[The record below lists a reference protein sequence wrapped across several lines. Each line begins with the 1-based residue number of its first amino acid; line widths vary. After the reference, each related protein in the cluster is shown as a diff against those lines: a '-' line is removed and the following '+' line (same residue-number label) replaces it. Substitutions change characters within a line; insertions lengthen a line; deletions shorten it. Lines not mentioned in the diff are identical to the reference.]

1 MNCLFTGWHCH
12 CVLNHLPTDFHPPW
26 ARQNGISG
34 PNRVFHFF
42 FFLLR
47 QDWPFFLCD
56 TDSYPWKPQ
65 FSMKEDLS
73 VYLWNKLC
81 IQRPFP
87 GLGCPF
93 ICSFVQKSNPATSD
107 GLRKPEPGKCL
118 TQLDSGWISV
128 QLPANTPGNINTF
141 FHLLSCLQFA
151 LGGLGLGKHQYF
163 DVMTW

>member
-34 PNRVFHFF
+34 PNRVSLFF
-42 FFLLR
+42 KDRIGLSFYVTPIHIPGSLSFQWRKVCQCISETSCVFRGPFLDLAAHSFAALFR
-47 QDWPFFLCD
+47 KVILP
-56 TDSYPWKPQ
+56 PQ
-65 FSMKEDLS
+65 MASENLS
-73 VYLWNKLC
+73 QESAWHNWTLA
-81 IQRPFP
+81 
-87 GLGCPF
+87 G
-93 ICSFVQKSNPATSD
+93 
-107 GLRKPEPGKCL
+107 
-118 TQLDSGWISV
+118 ISV
-128 QLPANTPGNINTF
+128 QLPANTPGNVNTF